1 VDVEDAAGR
10 LYRLHVDLHEA
21 IIEDPTPEVQGWA
34 IAQLR
39 DVLEAI
45 VGEFPPDEPAVAQLR
60 DLMSPAAVTS
70 GTVRATDLYL
80 VVGQLLAALPSP
92 RGGVDLLG

>member
-1 VDVEDAAGR
+1 VDVEEAAGR

-21 IIEDPTPEVQGWA
+21 IIEDPTQEVQGWA

-39 DVLEAI
+39 GVLEAI
-45 VGEFPPDEPAVAQLR
+45 MGEFRPDETAVRRLQ
-60 DLMSPAAVTS
+60 DLMSSAAVTS